1 MLQFANYVLGEYKI
15 RGAEAINPKLTIN
28 EQYLIGLFKKQILS
42 DLKIAELEIIDAEEA
57 SKSENKVISAA
68 G

>member
-42 DLKIAELEIIDAEEA
+42 DLKIAELE
-57 SKSENKVISAA
+57 VIF
-68 G
+68 